1 MFLLW
6 WVPFKI
12 AFSPDSDETIL
23 NLEQALVYFMVF
35 DLLIKLN
42 VGIID

>member
-12 AFSPDSDETIL
+12 AFQPKTNTEISNI
-23 NLEQALVYFMVF
+23 EQILVYFMIV